1 MPEGELQFM
10 PSTSGGLQR
19 FAPVFIRL
27 AMGAVFLWFAMAQLQ
42 NPSGWVSYLPDF
54 LQNLTFVTP
63 VTIILLN
70 GVFELLAGTFLI
82 VGMYIRV
89 SAILLGVHLF
99 GIALAMG
106 MTAIGVRD
114 FGLSFVTIA
123 VGIAGNDALSLD
135 GILARKGW
143 LVTSTWANYFYR
155 LLQLAIAVGVSFYA
169 FYIFE
174 TAPIAPGIIGEGST
188 QILGGSSGASSDVP
202 ITLSLD
208 VVSKHTTKNDC
219 WIVVDN
225 KIYNVGAYAPFHPG
239 GEDRITSVCGKDAT
253 VAFNTKGGIGSNH
266 SSGARATLQQYYVGT
281 IGQTIGGN
289 KPASPIAPVAT
300 TTTPIGTTTGTSVLP
315 PKPSPVPVPPKP
327 TSTPVPVTGLTASVV
342 ATHKTQS
349 NCWIIVSGK
358 VYNVTAYI
366 NFHPGGASVIIGQ
379 CGKDATIAFN
389 TKGGGGT
396 HSTSAKNLLAGYL
409 VGTLGSTV
417 VPPTTPP
424 VVDTTLPVVTISAP
438 ANNAT
443 VTNTITLSATATD
456 AKGVAGV
463 VFTIDG
469 EIIGTDMTSPYSA
482 TLNTKSYDNGN
493 HTIKAEASD
502 TSGNKASKSITIKI
516 NNTVVPVGITAT
528 VVATHKTSSNCWII
542 VSGKVYDVT
551 SYISVHPGGTSTI
564 ISQCGKDA
572 TNAFN
577 TKGGTGGSHSSS
589 AKSTL
594 AGFFMGN
601 LSGPT
606 IEDTTN
612 PTLTISAPA
621 NGAIVAATVTFSA
634 TASDASGVANVVFS
648 IDSTTLSTDASS
660 PYSTSIN
667 TLTYTNGSHTLSA
680 KATDTNGNT
689 TTKSVTVTISN
700 IGPIDTTP
708 PTVSITSPA
717 SGATISGTASIS
729 ATATDTAGMTSV
741 TFKID
746 GTTIATDTVSP
757 YTASF
762 NTVSYTDGSH
772 TISAIATDTSGNTT
786 TATRTVTI
794 TNAGSVY
801 TAAQVATHASVS
813 NCWLII
819 SGKVYDVTSYI
830 YPTNFH
836 PGGQAIIAGE
846 CGTDATTAFNTKGG
860 GGGSHS
866 ASAKSVLNTF
876 YIGDLAGAPPADTTA
891 PSAPTVTATGTTQTT
906 TNLSWSGSTD
916 AVGVTGYNVY
926 QDGGLWDI
934 ATGTSMQITGLDPST
949 TYSFTVKAKDAA
961 GNMSA
966 PSNALSVTTT
976 APPSDTT
983 PPTVSITSPASS
995 ATISGT
1001 ASISATATDASGVA
1015 SVVFK
1020 IDGTTITTA
1029 TSSPYTTSLDTTSYS
1044 NGSHTLTAVATDTN
1058 ANSATATTTVTIT
1071 NTVTDSAPPS
1081 VPTGLS
1087 ATAISSSVIN
1097 LSWTASTDNVAVVG
1111 YKIYRGGTQIATST
1125 TTSYSNTGLSAGT
1138 PYTYT
1143 VLAYDA
1149 ANNNS
1154 AQSAPASA
1162 TTQNTADG
1170 TAPTTPTGL
1179 SATATSSSQINLSW
1193 SASTDAVGVTGYKIY
1208 RGGTQIATSTTTLY
1222 NNTGLSASTAYTY
1235 TVAAYDAAGNNSAQ
1249 SSSASAT
1256 TQAPAGDTTPPNAPT
1271 GLSPSS
1277 ITQTSVIISWTAS
1290 TDNVGVTG
1298 YDIYKNGSLA
1308 GSSVGTS
1315 YTASGLTASTTYIFT
1330 VKAKDAAGNISAASS
1345 ALSVVTLTA
1354 PDTTAPSV
1362 PTNLSASGT
1371 TQTATT
1377 ISWTAS
1383 TDNVGVT
1390 GYDIYKGGV
1399 LAGSSTSASYTA
1411 SGLSAGTPYS
1421 FTVKAK
1427 DAAGNTSGFS
1437 AALSVTTQSASDGTA
1452 PTVPTNLSATATS
1465 SSQINLSWSASTDA
1479 VGVTGYKIYRG
1490 GVFLTN
1496 NTGTTYSNTGLTAS
1510 TAYTYT
1516 VSAYD
1521 AAGNTSAQS
1530 ASASATTQAAA
1541 SGYTAAQVATHMT
1554 AADCWLIITV
1564 TGSTAKVYDVDSY
1577 INTHPGG
1584 KNAISS
1590 RCGTN
1595 ASSAFN
1601 GQGHSNNAKSI
1612 LNGLFIGNL
1621 IP

>member
-1 MPEGELQFM
+1 M
-10 PSTSGGLQR
+10 PSASPGIQR

-42 NPSGWVSYLPDF
+42 NPSGWVSYLPEF
-54 LQNLTFVTP
+54 LQKLTFISP

-82 VGMYIRV
+82 IGMYIRV

-99 GIALAMG
+99 GIAFAMG

-123 VGIAGNDALSLD
+123 VGIAGNDFFSLD
-135 GILARKGW
+135 GFLERKGW
-143 LVTSTWANYFYR
+143 LMTSTWANYFYR

-174 TAPIAPGIIGEGST
+174 TASIAPGIINEGST
-188 QILGGSSGASSDVP
+188 QILGGSSGTSSDMP

-208 VVSKHTTKNDC
+208 TVSKHITKNDC

-225 KIYNVGAYAPFHPG
+225 KIYTVGAYAPFHPG
-239 GEDRITSVCGKDAT
+239 GEDRISSMCGKDAT
-253 VAFNTKGGIGSNH
+253 VAFKTKGGIGNDH
-266 SSGARATLQQYYVGT
+266 SSGARTTLEKYYVGT

-289 KPASPIAPVAT
+289 KPVPATPTTPTISAGGT
-300 TTTPIGTTTGTSVLP
+300 TTTPAIKPVIPSKSV
-315 PKPSPVPVPPKP
+315 VVTPPKP
-327 TSTPVPVTGLTASVV
+327 TSTPVPATGLTASVV

-366 NFHPGGASVIIGQ
+366 NFHPGGANVIIGQ
-379 CGKDATIAFN
+379 CGKDATVAFN

-424 VVDTTLPVVTISAP
+424 VVDTTAPTVTISTP
-438 ANNAT
+438 VNNAT
-443 VTNTITLSATATD
+443 VTNTITISATATD
-456 AKGVAGV
+456 TKGVAGV

-469 EIIGTDMTSPYSA
+469 DNIGSDMMSPYSV
-482 TLNTKSYDNGN
+482 TLNTKSYTNGN

-502 TSGNKASKSITIKI
+502 ISGNKASKSITIKI
-516 NNTVVPVGITAT
+516 NNAVVATGITAAT
-528 VVATHKTSSNCWII
+528 VATHKTSSNCWII

-551 SYISVHPGGTSTI
+551 SYISIHPGGTSTI
-564 ISQCGKDA
+564 INQCGKDA

-594 AGFFMGN
+594 TGFYLGD
-601 LSGPT
+601 LSGAT
-606 IEDTTN
+606 VTDTTN
-612 PTLTISAPA
+612 PTLTISAPT
-621 NGAIVAATVTFSA
+621 NGATVAAAVTFSA

-648 IDSTTLSTDASS
+648 MDGATLATDTSS

-667 TLTYTNGSHTLSA
+667 TLLETNGSHTLTA

-700 IGPIDTTP
+700 TGPQDTTP
-708 PTVSITSPA
+708 PVVSITAPA
-717 SGATISGTASIS
+717 SGATISDTASIS
-729 ATATDTAGMTSV
+729 ATATDVGGMTSV

-746 GTTIATDTVSP
+746 GATIATDTVSP
-757 YTASF
+757 YTTSF
-762 NTVSYTDGSH
+762 NTVSYTNGSH
-772 TISAIATDTSGNTT
+772 TLTAVATDTSGNTA

-794 TNAGSVY
+794 SNTGGTY
-801 TAAQVATHASVS
+801 TTAQVATHASVS
-813 NCWLII
+813 NCWFII

-830 YPTNFH
+830 SVH
-836 PGGQAIIAGE
+836 PGGTSTIINQ

-860 GGGSHS
+860 GGTHS
-866 ASAKSVLNTF
+866 TSAKSILNTF
-876 YIGDLAGAPPADTTA
+876 YIGDLAGAPPSDTTA
-891 PSAPTVTATGTTQTT
+891 PSAPTVTATGTTQTI
-906 TNLSWSGSTD
+906 TNLSWTASTD
-916 AVGVTGYNVY
+916 NVGVTGYNIY

-934 ATGTSMQITGLDPST
+934 ATGTSMQITGLTPST
-949 TYSFTVKAKDAA
+949 TYIFTVKAKDAA

-983 PPTVSITSPASS
+983 PPTVSFTTPTNG
-995 ATISGT
+995 ATISGAAT
-1001 ASISATATDASGVA
+1001 TLSATATDASGVA

-1020 IDGTTITTA
+1020 IDGTAIATVTTA
-1029 TSSPYTTSLDTTSYS
+1029 PYTTSLNTTSYT
-1044 NGSHTLTAVATDTN
+1044 NGSHTLTAVATDTK
-1058 ANSATATTTVTIT
+1058 ANSATATLSIIVS
-1071 NTVTDSAPPS
+1071 NTVTDSTPPS

-1097 LSWTASTDNVAVVG
+1097 LSWTASTDNVGVTE
-1111 YKIYRGGTQIATST
+1111 YRIYRGGVQIATST

-1138 PYTYT
+1138 PYSYT
-1143 VLAYDA
+1143 VAAYDA
-1149 ANNNS
+1149 AGNNS
-1154 AQSAPASA
+1154 AQSTAASA
-1162 TTQNTADG
+1162 TTQNAADV
-1170 TAPTTPTGL
+1170 TAPTTPTNL
-1179 SATATSSSQINLSW
+1179 TATATSSSQINLSW
-1193 SASTDAVGVTGYKIY
+1193 TASTDAVGVTGYKIY
-1208 RGGTQIATSTTTLY
+1208 RGGTYLATSTTTLY
-1222 NNTGLSASTAYTY
+1222 NNTGLTASTAYTY

-1249 SSSASAT
+1249 SSSATAT
-1256 TQAPAGDTTPPNAPT
+1256 TQAPAGDATPPSAPT
-1271 GLSPSS
+1271 GLASSS
-1277 ITQTSVIISWTAS
+1277 ITQTSAVISWTAS

-1308 GSSVGTS
+1308 GSSAGTS
-1315 YTASGLTASTTYIFT
+1315 YTASGLTASTTYSFT
-1330 VKAKDAAGNISAASS
+1330 VKAKDAAGNISASS
-1345 ALSVVTLTA
+1345 TALSVVTIAA
-1354 PDTTAPSV
+1354 PDTTPPTVSFTA
-1362 PTNLSASGT
+1362 PTNGATILGT
-1371 TQTATT
+1371 AAVLTATAT
-1377 ISWTAS
+1377 DAGGIAS
-1383 TDNVGVT
+1383 VVFK
-1390 GYDIYKGGV
+1390 I
-1399 LAGSSTSASYTA
+1399 
-1411 SGLSAGTPYS
+1411 
-1421 FTVKAK
+1421 
-1427 DAAGNTSGFS
+1427 
-1437 AALSVTTQSASDGTA
+1437 DGTA
-1452 PTVPTNLSATATS
+1452 IITDTTTPYTTTLNTTSYTNGNHTLTATATDTNANIATATITVSINNPVADATAPSVPTNLSATATS
-1465 SSQINLSWSASTDA
+1465 SSQINLSWTASTDNVA
-1479 VGVTGYKIYRG
+1479 VTGYKIYRG

-1510 TAYTYT
+1510 TAYSYT
-1516 VSAYD
+1516 VAAYD
-1521 AAGNTSAQS
+1521 AANNNSAQS
-1530 ASASATTQAAA
+1530 TSASATTQAAI
-1541 SGYTAAQVATHMT
+1541 SGYTAAQVATHAT
-1554 AADCWLIITV
+1554 AADCWFIVTV

-1577 INTHPGG
+1577 INSHPGG

-1590 RCGTN
+1590 RCGQN
-1595 ASSAFN
+1595 ASTAFN
-1601 GQGHSNNAKSI
+1601 NQGHSNNAKNI